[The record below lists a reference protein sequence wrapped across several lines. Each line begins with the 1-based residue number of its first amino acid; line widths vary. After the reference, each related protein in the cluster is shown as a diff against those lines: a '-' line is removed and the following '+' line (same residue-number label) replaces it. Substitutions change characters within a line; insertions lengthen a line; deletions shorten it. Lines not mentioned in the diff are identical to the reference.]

1 VSVRALASSRG
12 LFLCLHD
19 EYTLNKT
26 LSVENGSNEPS
37 KFLTE
42 TEAFKSGFSLVVK
55 IALHTEHSLLLQ
67 TENFILDDLEFETLV
82 EPPQYIHTM
91 SIY

>member
-1 VSVRALASSRG
+1 VFVRARASSRG

-19 EYTLNKT
+19 EYMLNKT

-37 KFLTE
+37 KFLID
-42 TEAFKSGFSLVVK
+42 TEAFKSGFSPVVK
-55 IALHTEHSLLLQ
+55 TALHIEHTLLLHTEKFLL
-67 TENFILDDLEFETLV
+67 EDLEFETLV
-82 EPPQYIHTM
+82 ELPQYIQTM